1 MMQYNTLNGKLSKPQ
16 LTKIKLGIKNWY
28 SITQFSSNATG
39 ESKDETNFPYKLLS
53 TNTQVSRI
61 CKAFVNG
68 LSSNITFLKTHLSK
82 AVQLEEFPSRFL
94 GPLVKTG
101 LLLIGNVLEP
111 LAKTI
116 SVPLG
121 LTATASARDAAI

>member
-1 MMQYNTLNGKLSKPQ
+1 MMQYNTLNVKLSKPQ

-39 ESKDETNFPYKLLS
+39 ESKDETNFPCKLLS

-111 LAKTI
+111 LAKTV